1 MANQKVGKSFVATDL
16 AHTYP
21 SLELRQCLRVGGAIS
36 NRREE
41 LWSVVV
47 RSAAAAAAAEA
58 TICFGRR
65 RQHPEDGGTAPTPSV
80 VIGPMFTH
88 EAFDSELAGPV
99 PIVQPALRPK
109 VAGGLRP
116 PCEYCLGD
124 GHRWWGAGR
133 TTQVVF
139 PYLSVLS
146 FSPVFAEELREAFRE

>member
-47 RSAAAAAAAEA
+47 RSAAAAASAA